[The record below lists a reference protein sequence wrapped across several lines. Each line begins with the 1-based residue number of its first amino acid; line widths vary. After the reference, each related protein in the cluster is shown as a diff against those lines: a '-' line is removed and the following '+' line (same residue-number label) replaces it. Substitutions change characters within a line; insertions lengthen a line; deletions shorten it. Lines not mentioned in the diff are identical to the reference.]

1 MKASVGMTMIHGEKR
16 FYVHFLFA
24 PRGLPKRTGITYE
37 TAERAEAAAKMLNSE
52 IERALTDVLLR
63 DGCLTYR

>member
-1 MKASVGMTMIHGEKR
+1 MKASVGMEKIHGKKR
-16 FYVHFLFA
+16 FYIHLLFA
-24 PRGLPKRTGITYE
+24 PPGLPKSTGIPYE

-63 DGCLTYR
+63 AGCLTYR